1 MFSFS
6 LLYLLLNFML
16 LSPAEASESST
27 PRPLVVEIAKVY
39 LVNFVILKM
48 SEYSCCKL
56 LKTLIDALDLAANL
70 WYLLAFA

>member
-16 LSPAEASESST
+16 LSPLRPLS